1 MHCRSALSLALLCST
16 AVAQP
21 PATNSNLSSPSLIS
35 PLTIVL
41 RSDAP
46 TPPRVLSAMEREV
59 ESVTAPSG
67 IRTTW
72 VMSSDSPGVFEQLAV
87 VTLRGA
93 CRPGAPIPVSVWTHR
108 SEAQPLGQTQVVDG
122 QVLPFAD
129 LRCDAIRQL
138 IWRELNRDSHEDRE
152 DLLGR
157 ALGRV
162 LAHELYHI
170 VLRTTSHGHEGL
182 AREAQSGSELTAE
195 RDGFSPSDER
205 KLSQSVAG
213 DDSESPASNR

>member
-1 MHCRSALSLALLCST
+1 MHCRSAMSLALLCST

-21 PATNSNLSSPSLIS
+21 PATNSNLSFPNLTS

-46 TPPRVLSAMEREV
+46 TPPRVLSAMEKEV
-59 ESVTAPSG
+59 ESLTVPAG
-67 IRTTW
+67 IRTNW

-87 VTLRGA
+87 VTLRGV

-129 LRCDAIRQL
+129 LRCDTIRQL
-138 IWRELNRDSHEDRE
+138 ISRELNREAREDRE

-157 ALGRV
+157 AMGRV

-170 VLRTTSHGHEGL
+170 VLRTTSHGREGL
-182 AREAQSGSELTAE
+182 AREAQSSSELTAE
-195 RDGFSPSDER
+195 RDDFSPSDER
-205 KLSQSVAG
+205 RLSQSVAG

>member
-21 PATNSNLSSPSLIS
+21 PATNSNLSSSNLTS
-35 PLTIVL
+35 PLTIVI

-46 TPPRVLSAMEREV
+46 APPRVLSAMEREV
-59 ESVTAPSG
+59 ESLTAATG
-67 IRTTW
+67 IRTNW
-72 VMSSDSPGVFEQLAV
+72 VTEKGSVGVFEQLAV
-87 VTLRGA
+87 VTLHGA
-93 CRPGAPIPVSVWTHR
+93 CSPNAPIPISVWTHR
-108 SEAQPLGQTQVVDG
+108 GEAQPLGQTQVVDG

-129 LRCDAIRQL
+129 VRCDPIRQL
-138 IWRELNRDSHEDRE
+138 ISRELNRQPGQGRE

-157 ALGRV
+157 AMGRV

-170 VLRTTSHGHEGL
+170 VLRSTSHGHDGL
-182 AREAQSGSELTAE
+182 AREAQSSSDLTAE
-195 RDGFSPSDER
+195 RDDFSPSDER

-213 DDSESPASNR
+213 DDSESPGAGR